1 MHHSTSIMI
10 QLKLPPTNQ
19 PKNPQRLQNVW
30 TPNLTQPM
38 IITIEYCRHSWREK
52 RENTTTTR
60 TWKPSHE
67 WRKRLTRSRHECDS
81 LTRTFV
87 LLVRVHTFSM
97 ISPDRYTLLKTAVL
111 CAGSCRVR
119 FSDFVSSEF
128 FKMLTFFAMWFWKK
142 TFICIGEIYVFF
154 YLFTFF
160 I

>member
-1 MHHSTSIMI
+1 
-10 QLKLPPTNQ
+10 
-19 PKNPQRLQNVW
+19 
-30 TPNLTQPM
+30 M

-142 TFICIGEIYVFF
+142 TFICIGEIYVFLICLLS
-154 YLFTFF
+154 LFKTMELNYW
-160 I
+160 ICMIKVIMNTSTVSIAL